1 MSKEDIIQTAIDKF
15 HTECAKIPNDKTLTE
30 KLPMHEDLLIKTILE
45 TLLEK

>member
-15 HTECAKIPNDKTLTE
+15 HSECAKIPNNKTLTE

-45 TLLEK
+45 TVLEK

>member
-15 HTECAKIPNDKTLTE
+15 HIECAKIPNDKTFTE